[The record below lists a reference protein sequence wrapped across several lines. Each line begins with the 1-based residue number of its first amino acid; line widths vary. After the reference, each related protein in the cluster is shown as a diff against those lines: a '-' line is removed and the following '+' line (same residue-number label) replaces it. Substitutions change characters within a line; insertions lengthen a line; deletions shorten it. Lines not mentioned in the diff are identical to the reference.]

1 MSFEKIKLKIKE
13 DLGDKVVDFADESNN
28 FTLTPLPGKRNLVF
42 EIQFDNPPLKIPQ
55 IVVLKIFKNRNGKR
69 ESELLSLLAKKGIRV
84 PRILHFE
91 DPLYLLLE
99 KVEGLNLTD
108 FINSNLKGFINL
120 NDIEPTKRNS
130 IKEVVKSLARWVS
143 EFHRKNLVDS
153 QNHSKVIVLNKGDA
167 RLKDFIYNDSQGI
180 FGLDFESSYS
190 GNYLDD
196 LAWIACSFLDTD
208 PGIFQM
214 DNPEHKVELI
224 NLFLADYHKH
234 NREFFFSFSYF
245 AEKLIED
252 LNIVIRRRSLDIGK
266 LDKTIVLKKFEEIS

>member
-1 MSFEKIKLKIKE
+1 LSGFENLQ
-13 DLGDKVVDFADESNN
+13 DFFYD
-28 FTLTPLPGKRNLVF
+28 
-42 EIQFDNPPLKIPQ
+42 
-55 IVVLKIFKNRNGKR
+55 
-69 ESELLSLLAKKGIRV
+69 
-84 PRILHFE
+84 
-91 DPLYLLLE
+91 
-99 KVEGLNLTD
+99 
-108 FINSNLKGFINL
+108 
-120 NDIEPTKRNS
+120 
-130 IKEVVKSLARWVS
+130 
-143 EFHRKNLVDS
+143 
-153 QNHSKVIVLNKGDA
+153 
-167 RLKDFIYNDSQGI
+167 DSQGI